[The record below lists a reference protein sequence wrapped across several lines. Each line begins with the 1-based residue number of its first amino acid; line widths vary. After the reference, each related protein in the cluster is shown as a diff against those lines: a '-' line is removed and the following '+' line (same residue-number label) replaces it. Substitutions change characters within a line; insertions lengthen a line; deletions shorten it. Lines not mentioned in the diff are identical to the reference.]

1 MDSTTVELADG
12 PNGANGGMCFA
23 ANLVIIPVML
33 TSVQPTQIEN
43 KLDRI
48 LLKVQKPGRY
58 VGGELNSIVKD
69 WDAVQTKVAFVFP
82 DIYDIG
88 VSNVGLKI
96 LYDQVNQR
104 GDALAERAYA
114 PWFDMEAL
122 MRQHGIPLYAL
133 ESKRPLA
140 CFDLI
145 GFTLPYETLYTNTL
159 NVLDLSGIPLRSAD
173 RDETHPIVI
182 AGGHATMNP
191 EPMHAFIDA
200 FVIGEGEEVI
210 HDIINV
216 IQAVKGKRKEE
227 RDDLFLLSSFDARQ
241 QLLHALAKIQ
251 GVYVPSLYE
260 AYYLEDDT
268 VSHIE
273 PIVADIPKII
283 TKRLVAKLPPPP
295 TRFIVPNVDIVHNR
309 ISVEIMRGCTRGC
322 RFCHAGMITRPVRE
336 RSVDEVMQALE
347 ESIKHSGFEEIALL
361 SLSSSDYSHVL
372 ELVTR
377 VGERFGD
384 THLKVSLP
392 SLRIESVSIDLMEK
406 LKDKR
411 SGGFTLAPEAATERM
426 RRIINKFVPDEEV
439 INTTREIYARGW
451 TTIKLYFMIGHP
463 SETLEDVQAIA
474 DLCKRVIAEGRKVA
488 GMRVKL
494 NAGVSTFVP
503 KSQTPFQ
510 WVSCDTPEQIKA
522 KQALLRRELG
532 RDRNIKLSLTDAEDS
547 FLEAWLS
554 RGDRRMA
561 EVVYTAWKNG
571 AKFDAWFEGRKYQT
585 WINAF
590 AERGLDPLFYTHR
603 QRRTDEVFPWEH
615 ITAAVRKNFLFQDFR
630 QSLEGQIR
638 VDCRLNCF
646 ACGILPT
653 FAQMR
658 RENPGEGWKC
668 PDVKSPAR
676 AVSSESVIGH
686 QPALSGVEG
695 LSLNSLPMVGD

>member
-1 MDSTTVELADG
+1 
-12 PNGANGGMCFA
+12 
-23 ANLVIIPVML
+23 ML
-33 TSVQPTQIEN
+33 TPEQIEN
-43 KLDRI
+43 RLDCI

-58 VGGELNSIVKD
+58 VGGELNSVVKD
-69 WDAVQTKVAFVFP
+69 WDKAQTRVAFVFP

-104 GDALAERAYA
+104 EDALAERAYA
-114 PWFDMEAL
+114 PWLDMEAL
-122 MRQHGIPLYAL
+122 MREHEIPLYAL

-140 CFDLI
+140 SFDLI
-145 GFTLPYETLYTNTL
+145 GFSLPYETLYTNAL
-159 NVLDLSGIPLRSAD
+159 NVLDLAGIPVRSQD
-173 RDETHPIVI
+173 RDKTHPIII
-182 AGGHATMNP
+182 AGGHSTMNP

-216 IQAVKGKRKEE
+216 LQRVKGQGTGVEE
-227 RDDLFLLSSFDARQ
+227 DIRYSIFDREELLRE
-241 QLLHALAKIQ
+241 LAKIQ
-251 GVYVPSLYE
+251 GVYVPRFYE
-260 AYYLEDDT
+260 AYYLEDGT
-268 VSHIE
+268 VSHTE
-273 PIVADIPKII
+273 PTLPDVPRII
-283 TKRLVAKLPPPP
+283 TKRIVPVLPPPP
-295 TRFIVPNVDIVHNR
+295 THFIVPNIEIVHNR
-309 ISVEIMRGCTRGC
+309 VSVEIMRGCTRGC

-336 RSVDEVMQALE
+336 RTVDEVLQAAE
-347 ESIKHSGFEEIALL
+347 DAIKNTGFEELALL
-361 SLSSSDYSHVL
+361 SLSSSDYTNVL
-372 ELVTR
+372 ELVTK
-377 VGERFGD
+377 VGEKFGG
-384 THLKVSLP
+384 THLKIGLP

-406 LKDKR
+406 LKDSR

-426 RRIINKFVPDEEV
+426 RRIINKFIPDEEI
-439 INTTREIYARGW
+439 INTTREIYRRGW

-474 DLCKRVIAEGRKVA
+474 DLCKRVIVEGRKVI
-488 GMRVKL
+488 GMRAKL

-510 WVSCDTPEQIKA
+510 WVSCDTPEQIRA
-522 KQALLRRELG
+522 KQSLLRRELG
-532 RDRNIKLSLTDAEDS
+532 RDRNIKLSLTRAEDS

-561 EVVYTAWKNG
+561 EVVYGAWRNG
-571 AKFDAWFEGRKYQT
+571 SKFDAWDEGRKYDA
-585 WINAF
+585 WIKAF
-590 AERGLDPLFYTHR
+590 EEHGLDPLFYTHR

-653 FAQMR
+653 FANMR
-658 RENPGEGWKC
+658 RENPGDVWKC
-668 PDVKSPAR
+668 PDVKTPA
-676 AVSSESVIGH
+676 SSNPLAQSR
-686 QPALSGVEG
+686 LK
-695 LSLNSLPMVGD
+695 LPVVGD

>member
-1 MDSTTVELADG
+1 MR
-12 PNGANGGMCFA
+12 
-23 ANLVIIPVML
+23 L
-33 TSVQPTQIEN
+33 TPQQIES

-58 VGGELNSIVKD
+58 VGGELNSVQKD
-69 WDAVQTKVAFVFP
+69 WSAVQTKVAFVFP

-104 GDALAERAYA
+104 DDALAERAYA
-114 PWFDMEAL
+114 PWTDMEAL
-122 MRQHGIPLYAL
+122 MREHGIPLYTL
-133 ESKRPLA
+133 ESKQPLA

-145 GFTLPYETLYTNTL
+145 GFSLPYETLYTNTL
-159 NVLDLSGIPLRSAD
+159 NVLDLAGIPIRSID
-173 RDETHPIVI
+173 RGETHPIII
-182 AGGHATMNP
+182 AGGHSTMNP
-191 EPMHAFIDA
+191 EPMHAFVDA
-200 FVIGEGEEVI
+200 FVIGEGEDVI
-210 HDIINV
+210 HEIIDA
-216 IQAVKGKRKEE
+216 IQSFKRKRKDEGSE
-227 RDDLFLLSSFDARQ
+227 VFSLSSFDARTE
-241 QLLHALAKIQ
+241 LLQTLTRIQ
-251 GVYVPSLYE
+251 GVYVPRFYE
-260 AYYLEDDT
+260 AYYLEDGT

-273 PIVADIPKII
+273 PTIPDIPKII
-283 TKRLVAKLPPPP
+283 TKRIVPILPPPP
-295 TRFIVPNVDIVHNR
+295 TKFIVPNIDIVHNR
-309 ISVEIMRGCTRGC
+309 VSIEIMRGCTRGC

-336 RSVDEVMQALE
+336 RSVDEILE
-347 ESIKHSGFEEIALL
+347 AAEEAIKNTGFEELALL
-361 SLSSSDYSHVL
+361 SLSSSDYTDVL

-377 VGERFGD
+377 VGEKFGG

-406 LKDKR
+406 LR
-411 SGGFTLAPEAATERM
+411 GNRAGGFTLAPEAATERM
-426 RRIINKFVPDEEV
+426 RRIINKYISDEDI

-474 DLCKRVIAEGRKVA
+474 DLCKRVITEGRKVA
-488 GMRVKL
+488 GMKVKL

-510 WVSCDTPEQIKA
+510 WVSCDTPEQIRA
-522 KQALLRRELG
+522 KQSLLRRELH
-532 RDRNIKLSLTDAEDS
+532 DKNIKVSWTEAEDS

-554 RGDRRMA
+554 RGDRKMA

-571 AKFDAWFEGRKYQT
+571 AKFDAWHEGVSYHK
-585 WINAF
+585 WIAAF
-590 AERGLDPLFYTHR
+590 DEHGLDPLFYTHR

-653 FAQMR
+653 FANMR
-658 RENPGEGWKC
+658 RENPGDVWKC
-668 PDVKSPAR
+668 PDVKSP
-676 AVSSESVIGH
+676 VSFNPSAMS
-686 QPALSGVEG
+686 
-695 LSLNSLPMVGD
+695 SLKLPIVGD

>member
-1 MDSTTVELADG
+1 MPS
-12 PNGANGGMCFA
+12 
-23 ANLVIIPVML
+23 ML
-33 TSVQPTQIEN
+33 TPEQIEN

-58 VGGELNSIVKD
+58 VGGELNSVVKD
-69 WDAVQTKVAFVFP
+69 WDRVQTKVALIFP

-104 GDALAERAYA
+104 EDALAERAYA
-114 PWFDMEAL
+114 PWLDMETL
-122 MRQHGIPLYAL
+122 MREHEIPLYTL
-133 ESKRPLA
+133 ESKQPLA
-140 CFDLI
+140 RFDLI
-145 GFTLPYETLYTNTL
+145 GFSLPYETLYTNAL
-159 NVLDLSGIPLRSAD
+159 NILDLAGIPVRSQD
-173 RDETHPIVI
+173 RDESHPIII
-182 AGGHATMNP
+182 AGGHSTMNP

-210 HDIINV
+210 HDIINTV
-216 IQAVKGKRKEE
+216 QKFKGQMSEV
-227 RDDLFLLSSFDARQ
+227 DSDLRPSTFDRLGLLRE
-241 QLLHALAKIQ
+241 LAKIQ
-251 GVYVPSLYE
+251 GVYVPRFYE
-260 AYYLEDDT
+260 AYYLEDGT

-273 PIVADIPKII
+273 PIVPDVPKVI
-283 TKRLVAKLPPPP
+283 TKRIVPVMPPPP
-295 TRFIVPNVDIVHNR
+295 THFIVPNIEIVHNR
-309 ISVEIMRGCTRGC
+309 VSVEIMRGCTRGC

-336 RSVDEVMQALE
+336 RSVDEVLQAAE
-347 ESIKHSGFEEIALL
+347 AAIKNTGFEELAFL
-361 SLSSSDYSHVL
+361 SLSSSDYTHVV

-377 VGERFGD
+377 AGEKFGG
-384 THLKVSLP
+384 THLRIGLP

-406 LKDKR
+406 LKDQR

-426 RRIINKFVPDEEV
+426 RRIINKFIPDEDI
-439 INTTREIYARGW
+439 INTTREIYRRGW

-474 DLCKRVIAEGRKVA
+474 DLCKRVIAEGRKVI
-488 GMRVKL
+488 GMKAKL

-522 KQALLRRELG
+522 KQSLLRRELG
-532 RDRNIKLSLTDAEDS
+532 RDRNIKLSLTRAEDS

-554 RGDRRMA
+554 RGDRRMS
-561 EVVYTAWKNG
+561 EVIYSAWQNG
-571 AKFDAWFEGRKYQT
+571 SKFDAWGEGQRYEAWMKAFE
-585 WINAF
+585 
-590 AERGLDPLFYTHR
+590 EHGLDPLFYTHR

-653 FAQMR
+653 FANMR
-658 RENPGEGWKC
+658 RENPGDVWKC
-668 PDVKSPAR
+668 PDVKTPGSTNKLAQ
-676 AVSSESVIGH
+676 SS
-686 QPALSGVEG
+686 LK
-695 LSLNSLPMVGD
+695 LPVMGD

>member
-1 MDSTTVELADG
+1 
-12 PNGANGGMCFA
+12 
-23 ANLVIIPVML
+23 ML
-33 TSVQPTQIEN
+33 TPEQIES
-43 KLDRI
+43 KLDKI

-58 VGGELNSIVKD
+58 VGGELNSTVKD
-69 WDAVQTKVAFVFP
+69 WDTVQTKVAFVFP

-88 VSNVGLKI
+88 VSNVGVKI
-96 LYDQVNQR
+96 LLDQVNQR
-104 GDALAERAYA
+104 DDALAERAYS
-114 PWFDMEAL
+114 PWLDMEAL
-122 MRQHGIPLYAL
+122 MREHGIPLYAL

-159 NVLDLSGIPLRSAD
+159 NILDLAGIPVRSAD
-173 RDETHPIVI
+173 RDESHPIII
-182 AGGHATMNP
+182 AGGHSTMNP

-216 IQAVKGKRKEE
+216 IMSLRASVSERSNLPIGKEIASTPSASRNDILK
-227 RDDLFLLSSFDARQ
+227 
-241 QLLHALAKIQ
+241 ALAKIP

-260 AYYLEDDT
+260 ANYLDDGT

-273 PIVADIPKII
+273 PIIADIPKVV
-283 TKRLVAKLPPPP
+283 TKRVVAKLPPPP
-295 TRFIVPNVDIVHNR
+295 TKFIVPNIDIVHNR
-309 ISVEIMRGCTRGC
+309 VSVEIMRGCTRGC

-336 RSVDEVMQALE
+336 RPVDEVVEALE
-347 ESIKHSGFEEIALL
+347 AAIQSSGFEEIALL
-361 SLSSSDYSHVL
+361 SLSSSDYTNVL
-372 ELVTR
+372 ELVTK
-377 VGERFGD
+377 VGEKFGG

-510 WVSCDTPEQIKA
+510 WVSCDTPEQIRA

-554 RGDRRMA
+554 RGDRKMA
-561 EVVYTAWKNG
+561 EVVYSAWKNG
-571 AKFDAWFEGRKYQT
+571 SKFDAWNEGKKYSAWMDAFEQHR
-585 WINAF
+585 
-590 AERGLDPLFYTHR
+590 LDPLFYTHR

-638 VDCRLNCF
+638 VDCRFDCF

-658 RENPGEGWKC
+658 RENPGDVWKC
-668 PDVKSPAR
+668 PEVKSPGR
-676 AVSSESVIGH
+676 AVISESVNSH
-686 QPALSGVEG
+686 QLTV
-695 LSLNSLPMVGD
+695 VGD

>member
-1 MDSTTVELADG
+1 
-12 PNGANGGMCFA
+12 
-23 ANLVIIPVML
+23 ML
-33 TSVQPTQIEN
+33 TPRRLTPQQIES

-58 VGGELNSIVKD
+58 VGGELNSVQKD
-69 WDAVQTKVAFVFP
+69 WESIQTKVAFVFP

-104 GDALAERAYA
+104 EDALAERAYA
-114 PWFDMEAL
+114 PWTDMEAL
-122 MRQHGIPLYAL
+122 MREHGIPLYTL
-133 ESKRPLA
+133 ESKQPLA

-145 GFTLPYETLYTNTL
+145 GFSLPYETLYTNTL
-159 NVLDLSGIPLRSAD
+159 NVLDLAGIPVRSID
-173 RDETHPIVI
+173 RDETHPIII
-182 AGGHATMNP
+182 AGGHSTMNP

-210 HDIINV
+210 HDIIDA
-216 IQAVKGKRKEE
+216 IQDFKRKRKDESDS
-227 RDDLFLLSSFDARQ
+227 RFHLSSFDARRE
-241 QLLHALAKIQ
+241 LLLSLARIH
-251 GVYVPSLYE
+251 GVYVPRFYE
-260 AYYLEDDT
+260 AYYLEDGT

-273 PIVADIPKII
+273 PIIPDIPKII
-283 TKRLVAKLPPPP
+283 TKRIVAKLPPPP
-295 TRFIVPNVDIVHNR
+295 TKFIVPNIDIVHNR
-309 ISVEIMRGCTRGC
+309 VSVEIMRGCTRGC

-336 RSVDEVMQALE
+336 RSVDEILE
-347 ESIKHSGFEEIALL
+347 AAEEAIKNTGFEELALL
-361 SLSSSDYSHVL
+361 SLSSSDYTDVL

-377 VGERFGD
+377 VGEKFGG

-406 LKDKR
+406 LR
-411 SGGFTLAPEAATERM
+411 GNRAGGFTLAPEAATERM
-426 RRIINKFVPDEEV
+426 RRIINKYISDEDI

-474 DLCKRVIAEGRKVA
+474 DLCKRVITEGRKVA
-488 GMRVKL
+488 GMKVKL

-510 WVSCDTPEQIKA
+510 WVSCDTPEQIRA
-522 KQALLRRELG
+522 KQALLRREL
-532 RDRNIKLSLTDAEDS
+532 RDKNIKVSWTEAEDS

-554 RGDRRMA
+554 RGDRKMA

-571 AKFDAWFEGRKYQT
+571 AKFDAWHEAGSYKKWIVAFE
-585 WINAF
+585 
-590 AERGLDPLFYTHR
+590 EHGLDPLFYTHR

-638 VDCRLNCF
+638 VDCRLDCF

-653 FAQMR
+653 FADMR
-658 RENPGEGWKC
+658 RENPGDVWKC
-668 PDVKSPAR
+668 PDVKSPASFNPH
-676 AVSSESVIGH
+676 AMSS
-686 QPALSGVEG
+686 LK
-695 LSLNSLPMVGD
+695 LPIVGD

>member
-1 MDSTTVELADG
+1 MFTPE
-12 PNGANGGMCFA
+12 
-23 ANLVIIPVML
+23 
-33 TSVQPTQIEN
+33 QIE
-43 KLDRI
+43 KELDRI

-58 VGGELNSIVKD
+58 VGGELNSIQKD
-69 WDAVQTKVAFVFP
+69 WDSVQTRVAFVFP

-104 GDALAERAYA
+104 DDALAERAYA
-114 PWFDMEAL
+114 PWLDMEAL
-122 MRQHGIPLYAL
+122 MRERGIPLYTL

-159 NVLDLSGIPLRSAD
+159 NVLDLAGIPVRSAE
-173 RDETHPIVI
+173 RDETHPII
-182 AGGHATMNP
+182 LAGGHSTMNP
-191 EPMHAFIDA
+191 EPMHAFVDA

-210 HDIINV
+210 HDIIDTV
-216 IQAVKGKRKEE
+216 MSLRATE
-227 RDDLFLLSSFDARQ
+227 RSEAIPTWEGR
-241 QLLHALAKIQ
+241 LLHRNDILKELAKIP
-251 GVYVPSLYE
+251 GVYVPRFYE
-260 AYYLEDDT
+260 ASYLEDGT

-273 PIVADIPKII
+273 PTIPGIPKIV
-283 TKRLVAKLPPPP
+283 TKRIVAKLPPPP
-295 TRFIVPNVDIVHNR
+295 TKFIVPNIDIVHNR
-309 ISVEIMRGCTRGC
+309 VSVEIMRGCTRGC

-336 RSVDEVMQALE
+336 RSVDEVIEAAEAAIQ
-347 ESIKHSGFEEIALL
+347 SSGFEELALL
-361 SLSSSDYSHVL
+361 SLSSSDYTDVL
-372 ELVTR
+372 ELVTK
-377 VGERFGD
+377 VGEKFGG
-384 THLKVSLP
+384 THLKISLP

-406 LKDKR
+406 LKDRR

-426 RRIINKFVPDEEV
+426 RRIINKFIPDEDI
-439 INTTREIYARGW
+439 INTTREIYRRGW

-474 DLCKRVIAEGRKVA
+474 DLCKRVIAEGRKVIGWKA
-488 GMRVKL
+488 KL

-510 WVSCDTPEQIKA
+510 WVSCDTPEQIRA

-532 RDRNIKLSLTDAEDS
+532 GDKNIKLSLTKAEDS

-561 EVVYTAWKNG
+561 EVVYSAWRNG
-571 AKFDAWFEGRKYQT
+571 SKFDAWGEGQRYDAWMAAFE
-585 WINAF
+585 
-590 AERGLDPLFYTHR
+590 EHSLDPIFYTHR

-630 QSLEGQIR
+630 ASLEGEIR

-653 FAQMR
+653 FAGMR

-668 PDVKSPAR
+668 PDVKSPAPKVHR
-676 AVSSESVIGH
+676 EQAAV
-686 QPALSGVEG
+686 
-695 LSLNSLPMVGD
+695 NSLPLVGD